1 MRLLLAAILILA
13 ASPTAGAPVILVV
26 GDSISAAH
34 GVAVEDGWVA
44 RLRRRLDDRG
54 YPHEVVNAS
63 VGGDTTSG
71 GLSRLPDALAE
82 HRPAVVVIQLGGN
95 DGLRGQSP
103 TAMRENLGEMVARSQ
118 DTGARVLLLG
128 VRLPPNYGPAY
139 TETFAEVY
147 REVANRR
154 DVTLVPRL
162 LAGVGERGEFM
173 QDDRI
178 HPNAA
183 GHARI
188 LDNVWPKLAALL
200 EPPLKDPVP
209 AGPSGIRS

>member
-13 ASPTAGAPVILVV
+13 ASPAVAAPVILVV

-34 GVAVEDGWVA
+34 GVAMEDGWVA
-44 RLRRRLDDRG
+44 RLRQRLADRD
-54 YPHEVVNAS
+54 YPHRVVNAS

-95 DGLRGQSP
+95 DGLRGQSLA
-103 TAMRENLGEMVARSQ
+103 AMRENLGEMVALSR
-118 DTGARVLLLG
+118 DTGAAVLLLG
-128 VRLPPNYGPAY
+128 LRLPPNYGPAY
-139 TETFAEVY
+139 TEAFAGVY
-147 REVANRR
+147 REVATDR
-154 DVTLVPRL
+154 DVPLVPRL
-162 LAGVGERGEFM
+162 LAGVGERAEFM

-188 LDNVWPKLAALL
+188 LDNVWPQLRELL
-200 EPPLKDPVP
+200 ESSP
-209 AGPSGIRS
+209 

>member
-13 ASPTAGAPVILVV
+13 ALPSVAAPVILVV

-34 GVAVEDGWVA
+34 GVAMEDGWVA
-44 RLRRRLDDRG
+44 RLRQRLADRD
-54 YPHEVVNAS
+54 YPHQVVNAS

-95 DGLRGQSP
+95 DGLRGQSLA
-103 TAMRENLGEMVARSQ
+103 AMQENLGEMVALSR
-118 DTGARVLLLG
+118 DTGAAVLLLG
-128 VRLPPNYGPAY
+128 LRLPPNYGPAY
-139 TETFAEVY
+139 TEAFAGVY
-147 REVANRR
+147 REVAANR
-154 DVTLVPRL
+154 DVPLVRRL
-162 LAGVGERGEFM
+162 LAGVGEHGEFM

-188 LDNVWPKLAALL
+188 LDNVWPQLRELL
-200 EPPLKDPVP
+200 ESSP
-209 AGPSGIRS
+209 